1 MAGGAIE
8 YDRDDDFTAMMNM
21 MPFDDNYLLKD
32 EFETQMADLDKETQM
47 ADLVGETQVMDLDGE
62 TQMLDLYEET
72 QVVDLPGE
80 TQVLDEFNAELD
92 AAEFIQT
99 TKTDVTCDIQ
109 KLSEDDSDKI
119 HGSVSVELESPVD
132 KNPPK
137 GEYSNNAK
145 LSFCDELTFLV
156 LLSMSL

>member
-1 MAGGAIE
+1 MSIVEPLIFFFLAGGALE
-8 YDRDDDFTAMMNM
+8 DDRDDDILHLLNT

-32 EFETQMADLDKETQM
+32 EFETQMANLAQETQM
-47 ADLVGETQVMDLDGE
+47 VDLAGETQVMDFDGE

-92 AAEFIQT
+92 AAEFMTNKVDETQR
-99 TKTDVTCDIQ
+99 
-109 KLSEDDSDKI
+109 LSEDESAKI
-119 HGSVSVELESPVD
+119 DGSVSVELESTMD

-137 GEYSNNAK
+137 EGEYLNDVK
-145 LSFCDELTFLV
+145 LSF
-156 LLSMSL
+156 